1 MPVDVSFCYLTSL
14 WLLGKNKLLSQE
26 TEVRFLVLI
35 LLLSSYVIVV
45 KFSSE
50 VNEPQL
56 SNTRFLKTFYL
67 EVTSNLHETK
77 IKIVRI
83 GHQKH
88 RQDRRDRLD
97 FIKIWKFCAS
107 KNTISSLQTQ
117 TAGLLWWLSGKE
129 PTCNP
134 GDAGSIRGLGR
145 SHLPRI
151 Y

>member
-1 MPVDVSFCYLTSL
+1 MPVDISFCYLTSL

-26 TEVRFLVLI
+26 TEVWFLVLI
-35 LLLSSYVIVV
+35 LLLSSYVIVG

-50 VNEPQL
+50 IKELQF
-56 SNTRFLKTFYL
+56 SNTCFLKTFYL

-77 IKIVRI
+77 IKIVHI

-107 KNTISSLQTQ
+107 KNTSLQTQ
-117 TAGLLWWLSGKE
+117 TTGLLWWLSGKE

-145 SHLPRI
+145 SHLPRS